1 MANTQT
7 TVPTFIPGQ
16 VLEASQLVN
25 SAATG
30 VPVFATTVTRDAGFG
45 GAGEKALAEGQLC
58 YLESTNVVQY
68 YDGAAWATLAPT
80 PAVSSG
86 LTLIQST
93 VFTAASTLAMTN
105 VFNSTYN
112 DYLVL
117 VTKLLQSTNAGSVRT
132 NLGTSGTADTGANYD
147 YIVSGNS
154 SASGTVTD
162 NATNQTRFD
171 MLGSFIGSNDPSA
184 MNIFLYNPNLASRTI
199 MTAHNYGNQNAGQK
213 VTVDGGSI
221 NTNTQYTDFFISTG
235 TADTYTAV
243 ISVYGIAKS

>member
-68 YDGAAWATLAPT
+68 YDGAAWATLAPA

-93 VFTAASTLAMTN
+93 TFSAAASLAMTN
-105 VFNSTYN
+105 VFSATYRN
-112 DYLVL
+112 YLVI
-117 VTKLLQSTNAGSVRT
+117 VNKLLQSTNAGSVRV
-132 NLGTSGTADTGANYD
+132 NLGTSGTADTSGVYD
-147 YIVSGNS
+147 YQISGNS
-154 SASGTVTD
+154 SASGTVSD
-162 NATNQTRFD
+162 GATAQTRFD
-171 MLGSFIGSNDPSA
+171 MLGSFIGSNDPST
-184 MNIFLYNPNLASRTI
+184 MNIVFYNPNLAERTG
-199 MTAHNYGNQNAGQK
+199 MTAQNYGNQNAGQK
-213 VTVDGGSI
+213 MTTDGGCI
-221 NTNTQYTDFFISTG
+221 KTNTQYTDFFIATTG
-235 TADTYTAV
+235 VPTFTAV
-243 ISVYGIAKS
+243 ISVYGLAN

>member
-68 YDGAAWATLAPT
+68 YDGAAWATLAPA

-86 LTLIQST
+86 LTFITKTTITST
-93 VFTAASTLAMTN
+93 TQIILTN
-105 VFNSTYN
+105 VFSSAYDHYQVRFQDFVGT
-112 DYLVL
+112 DG
-117 VTKLLQSTNAGSVRT
+117 LQSRY
-132 NLGTSGTADTGANYD
+132 GTSGTPDTGANYSHSGFLVD
-147 YIVSGNS
+147 ATPSITAQSYRFNSTFQTLASVTKAGGNGIFLQISSPYGAVKTTFTGNS
-154 SASGTVTD
+154 TALDTADVKSYYSSGV
-162 NATNQTRFD
+162 
-171 MLGSFIGSNDPSA
+171 L
-184 MNIFLYNPNLASRTI
+184 
-199 MTAHNYGNQNAGQK
+199 
-213 VTVDGGSI
+213 
-221 NTNTQYTDFFISTG
+221 NTTTSYTDLVLFTSANFTG
-235 TADTYTAV
+235 V
-243 ISVYGIAKS
+243 VSVYGMANS